1 MINWR
6 RVLRTVVQSAAGAGI
21 ALVTAISADFSK
33 TAVVSALVQFGST
46 VAIAFL
52 MNIKAQTEGDE

>member
-6 RVLRTVVQSAAGAGI
+6 RVYRTVVQSAAGAGI